1 VEESVH
7 CLIECDSVAFSWV
20 TEEKHEKPQINKCY
34 CSVTE
39 LVYGAQSKC
48 FQTECI
54 SLVP

>member
-1 VEESVH
+1 VEESVN
-7 CLIECDSVAFSWV
+7 CLIECDSMVFSWG

-39 LVYGAQSKC
+39 LIYEAQSKC